1 MEGTAGAIR
10 ALLARCA
17 ASSQRGTGDGRDGDG
32 DGGPPA
38 VAAEA
43 GGVASSVTL
52 EWYDAAHEALAR
64 SGARVLAL
72 AYKRLPDD
80 EADDD
85 DGDDDDENDKNGW
98 AEKDAAGAR
107 RRSRPPRPRREVEG
121 SLTFVGF
128 AAFRSHARSDSA
140 ATVRALHGEG
150 HLRVAMVTG
159 DATPTALSA
168 AREVRRW
175 SNHLYYNCRHP
186 PRLHIADQDC
196 LRIALAIS
204 TFAA

>member
-1 MEGTAGAIR
+1 M
-10 ALLARCA
+10 
-17 ASSQRGTGDGRDGDG
+17 
-32 DGGPPA
+32 
-38 VAAEA
+38 
-43 GGVASSVTL
+43 TL

-64 SGARVLAL
+64 GGARVLAL

-80 EADDD
+80 EADGC
-85 DGDDDDENDKNGW
+85 DGDDDDANDKNGS

-107 RRSRPPRPRREVEG
+107 RRARPPRPRREVED

-168 AREVRRW
+168 AREVRRRE
-175 SNHLYYNCRHP
+175 SEPSIVGIILDCTSSIRTASEIVPHSLIDLRCCIPHQESRTDHTHAHTARRAGRA
-186 PRLHIADQDC
+186 PRL
-196 LRIALAIS
+196 S
-204 TFAA
+204 SP